1 LDNHRNDDK
10 FWRVMQNMRKL
21 GTVDLEIL
29 NLAIKENGTF
39 NENNLEN
46 SGLKRLGVGRI
57 LDALASLKDR
67 KLVSLNSDG
76 SFSITDLAREILWS
90 NNIPT
95 WAKILRLLQIKSC
108 SMKQIV
114 DILRT
119 SEDKLIEDVEKLRKN
134 QFVLMSPQ
142 RKEDRLVKI
151 YEILPEG
158 IEEIDKTDTV
168 GFDNINFDE
177 PKPEVEILSLI
188 DEIAK
193 VIQDSQ
199 IDQSEKD
206 SITGKLSKLKDRLE
220 I

>member
-1 LDNHRNDDK
+1 
-10 FWRVMQNMRKL
+10 MRKL

-46 SGLKRLGVGRI
+46 SELKRLGVGRI

-90 NNIPT
+90 NNVPT

-108 SMKQIV
+108 SMKQMV

-119 SEDKLIEDVEKLRKN
+119 SEDKLIEDLEKLRKN

-142 RKEDRLVKI
+142 RKEDRLVKV

-158 IEEIDKTDTV
+158 IEEIDKTETV
-168 GFDNINFDE
+168 GFDNTNFDE
-177 PKPEVEILSLI
+177 FKPGVEILSMI
-188 DEIAK
+188 DEIVK
-193 VIQDSQ
+193 EIQDFEME
-199 IDQSEKD
+199 QSKKD
-206 SITGKLSKLKDRLE
+206 SITGKLSKLKDKLK